1 MALPFSLGGV
11 LEDWWPIHDVFVVD
25 FIVLAR
31 ACVLAVHHESLDI
44 TSSCTLPTRMVIYH
58 SYVQKDARTRRWPKR
73 GSAEAQISQFLHA
86 PWIGAT

>member
-58 SYVQKDARTRRWPKR
+58 SYVQKDARTRRWPK
-73 GSAEAQISQFLHA
+73 
-86 PWIGAT
+86 